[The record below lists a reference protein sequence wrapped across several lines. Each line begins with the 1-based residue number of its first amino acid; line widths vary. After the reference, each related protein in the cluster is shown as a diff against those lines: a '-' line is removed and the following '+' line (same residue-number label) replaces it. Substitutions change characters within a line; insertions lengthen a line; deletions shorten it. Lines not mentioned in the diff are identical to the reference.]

1 MRIYLKDEV
10 VEEYK
15 KTNGYLEKYNIIML
29 MSKQVSDE
37 RQNMYGEM
45 FSEFIIDDL
54 DTALSLESANF
65 PLEIHFS
72 SVKKGFDYAKLKPE
86 IEKYLDRLIMYVDLR
101 NGNNIKLMFRTLGP
115 AFSLMSPAILCKEFG
130 NAIAF
135 MLAEDVVDMEFS
147 NEDDDLNNH
156 FAKNLINKSKE
167 EQMQYIY
174 SYCDKVVV
182 KRNEQVS

>member
-1 MRIYLKDEV
+1 MRIYLRDEV

-15 KTNGYLEKYNIIML
+15 KTDGYLEKYNIIML
-29 MSKQVSDE
+29 MSKQVSSE
-37 RQNMYGEM
+37 RQTLYGEM
-45 FSEFIIDDL
+45 FSEFMIDDL

-65 PLEIHFS
+65 PLDIHFS
-72 SVKKGFDYAKLKPE
+72 SEKKGFDYAKFRPE

-101 NGNNIKLMFRTLGP
+101 NGNNIKLMFQILGP
-115 AFSLMSPAILCKEFG
+115 AFSVMSPAFLCKEFG

-135 MLAEDVVDMEFS
+135 MLGEDVIDLEFIQ
-147 NEDDDLNNH
+147 EDDDLNNH